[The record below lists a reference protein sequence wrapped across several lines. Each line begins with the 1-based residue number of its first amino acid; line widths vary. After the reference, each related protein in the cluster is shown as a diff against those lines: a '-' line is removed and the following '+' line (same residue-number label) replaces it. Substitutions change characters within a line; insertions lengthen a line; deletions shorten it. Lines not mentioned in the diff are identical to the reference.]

1 MTMPPTS
8 NLVVL
13 DEAEIE
19 LLLPEAQMMPEV
31 HLQPDARPSLVRRIA
46 QQPLVH
52 FLLAGVLLFAAS
64 NFLERH
70 NGRRSAAIQVSAAEI
85 QRLEDV
91 WSRQYG
97 RTPTPTELR
106 NLVDD
111 YVREEVYYRE
121 AVASGLDKGDSIIR
135 RRLVE
140 KMEFLSQ
147 EVASGEPN
155 DKELQEYFRRN
166 QEKFQLPAQVAFSHI
181 FFSPSKRGATLQ
193 SDAVKALGLIENNQT
208 SDDASKLGD
217 PFMLQSEYPLQTPQE
232 VRALFGSEFADQLF
246 KLRPGEWQGP
256 IRSSY
261 GLHLVRIVQH
271 QPSHAPQLDEVR
283 NQVVTDF
290 KNARLQNASEA
301 YYARL
306 RQHYQ
311 VEINNAALAA
321 AQSRGGASA
330 KVSQP
335 EEKAPP
341 DVD

>member
-1 MTMPPTS
+1 MSSTH
-8 NLVVL
+8 NLVEL
-13 DEAEIE
+13 EDADIE
-19 LLLPEAQMMPEV
+19 QLLPESHSVTAIAPR
-31 HLQPDARPSLVRRIA
+31 LNPRPSTIRQISR
-46 QQPLVH
+46 QPLVH
-52 FLLAGVLLFAAS
+52 FLLAGVVLFAAS
-64 NFLERH
+64 SFLERS
-70 NGRRSAAIQVSAAEI
+70 NGPKSTAIQVTAAEI
-85 QRLEDV
+85 QRLTDV
-91 WSRQYG
+91 WARQYG

-106 NLVDD
+106 NLIDD

-121 AVASGLDKGDSIIR
+121 AMASGLDKGDSIIR

-147 EVASGEPN
+147 EVASGQPN
-155 DKELQEYFRRN
+155 DKELQEYFSRN
-166 QEKFQLPAQVAFSHI
+166 QEKFQLPPQVAFSHI

-193 SDAVKALGLIENNQT
+193 TDAAKALVLIENKKT
-208 SDDASKLGD
+208 SGDASKLGD
-217 PFMLQSEYPLQTPQE
+217 PFMLQSEYPLQTPEE
-232 VRALFGSEFADQLF
+232 VRALFGSEFTDQLF

-256 IRSSY
+256 LRSSY
-261 GLHLVRIVQH
+261 GVHLVRIVRY
-271 QPSHAPQLDEVR
+271 QPSHSPQLDEVR

-306 RQHYQ
+306 RQRYQ
-311 VEINNAALAA
+311 IEVDNAALAA
-321 AQSRGGASA
+321 ALSNGGASA

>member
-1 MTMPPTS
+1 MS
-8 NLVVL
+8 SIRNLTEL
-13 DEAEIE
+13 EDSEIE
-19 LLLPEAQMMPEV
+19 ELLPEAHSTIAISPRLN
-31 HLQPDARPSLVRRIA
+31 HRPGPIRRISR
-46 QQPLVH
+46 QPLVH
-52 FLLAGVLLFAAS
+52 FLLAGVVLFAAS
-64 NFLERH
+64 SFLERN
-70 NGRRSAAIQVSAAEI
+70 NGRRSSAIQVSAAEI

-97 RTPTPTELR
+97 RTPTPSELR
-106 NLVDD
+106 NLIDD

-121 AVASGLDKGDSIIR
+121 AVASGLDKDDSIIR

-155 DKELQEYFRRN
+155 DKELQEYFDRN
-166 QEKFQLPAQVAFSHI
+166 REKFQLPAQVAFSHV
-181 FFSPSKRGATLQ
+181 FFSPTKRGATLQ
-193 SDAVKALGLIENNQT
+193 SDAANALVLIENKKT
-208 SDDASKLGD
+208 SGDASKLGD
-217 PFMLQSEYPLQTPQE
+217 PFMLQSEYPLQTAEE
-232 VRALFGSEFADQLF
+232 VRALFGSEFTDQLF
-246 KLRPGEWQGP
+246 KLRTGEWQGP

-261 GLHLVRIVQH
+261 GLHLVRIVRYQR
-271 QPSHAPQLDEVR
+271 SHAPQLDEVR
-283 NQVVTDF
+283 SQVVTDF
-290 KNARLQNASEA
+290 KNARLQDASEA

-311 VEINNAALAA
+311 IEIDNAALAA
-321 AQSRGGASA
+321 AQSSGGASA